1 MKDYGFSANVLSSG
15 QAVLC
20 AARCKNPTLPA
31 SGPPVGCFAN
41 AKYPTVE
48 IPLRFPTDL
57 YLFSDGMFETRR
69 QQDAAPLDRLVDFLV
84 SPCNGQGR
92 TVAEIRSRTLD
103 HLHGAPPPDDCSV
116 LKVSLS

>member
-1 MKDYGFSANVLSSG
+1 MRYSG
-15 QAVLC
+15 GGHPPAVIRTLG
-20 AARCKNPTLPA
+20 CKNPVLPA

-48 IPLRFPTDL
+48 ISLSFPTDL
-57 YLFSDGMFETRR
+57 YLFSDGVFETRR

-84 SPCNGQGR
+84 APSNGQGR
-92 TVAEIRSRTLD
+92 TVAEVRNRTLD

-116 LKVSLS
+116 LKVSFG